1 MKSKGIEFREDVK
14 PSDAQAI
21 RDITESTGFFSE
33 HEIDVAVELLDERL
47 AKGTRSG
54 YFFLFAGKAGRP
66 IGYACFGPIACT
78 LASYD
83 LYWIAVHSDFR
94 GQGIGSILLAE
105 SERII
110 RNMGGERIYIETS
123 SREQYGPTR
132 GFYLHCAYE
141 EDAILEDFYGP
152 GDSKVIY
159 RKVLEGSGD
168 ARKNSK
174 T

>member
-1 MKSKGIEFREDVK
+1 MKTKGITFREDVK
-14 PSDAQAI
+14 PTDAQAI
-21 RDITESTGFFSE
+21 RDITKSTGFFAD
-33 HEIDVAVELLDERL
+33 HEIDVAVELLDERI

-54 YFFLFAGKAGRP
+54 YFFLFAEENARP

-94 GQGIGSILLAE
+94 GQGIGSILMTE

-110 RNMGGERIYIETS
+110 REMGGERVYIETS
-123 SREQYGPTR
+123 SREQYGSTR
-132 GFYLHCAYE
+132 GFYLHCECE

-159 RKVLEGSGD
+159 RRVL
-168 ARKNSK
+168 K
-174 T
+174 